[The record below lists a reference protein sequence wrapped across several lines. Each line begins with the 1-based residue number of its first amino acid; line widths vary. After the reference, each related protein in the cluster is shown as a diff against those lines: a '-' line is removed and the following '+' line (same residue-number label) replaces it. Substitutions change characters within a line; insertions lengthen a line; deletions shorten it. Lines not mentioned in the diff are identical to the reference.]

1 MKKVVVL
8 FISTIILGFVF
19 ASCTKEDNGPVD
31 MNLIEGK
38 WIFDKSTVTL
48 PLGTIPYQTN
58 YFKNEDGCSK
68 DYVEI
73 LSRGT
78 VKYADFNVN
87 CALTENDGT
96 WTQSGNAISIQF
108 NGSGDDETFN
118 VTTLTATELVLK
130 INGTYQGVSVTLNM
144 YFTK

>member
-8 FISTIILGFVF
+8 FISTIILGSFF

-31 MNLIEGK
+31 MSLIEGK
-38 WIFDKSTVTL
+38 WLFSRSTVTSNGITL
-48 PLGTIPYQTN
+48 PYSNPNL
-58 YFKNEDGCSK
+58 KNGEGCPK
-68 DYVEI
+68 DFIEI
-73 LSRGT
+73 LSGAI
-78 VKYADFNVN
+78 VKNGDYSLN
-87 CALTENDGT
+87 CVFSGKDGT

-130 INGTYQGVSVTLNM
+130 INGTYEGLSGTLNM

>member
-8 FISTIILGFVF
+8 FISTIILGSFF

-38 WIFDKSTVTL
+38 WIFDKSTVTS
-48 PLGTIPYQTN
+48 PLGTINYPTN

-73 LSRGT
+73 LSGGT
-78 VKYADFNVN
+78 VKYADFGIN
-87 CALTENDGT
+87 CALTENDVT

-130 INGTYQGVSVTLNM
+130 INGTYEGLSGTLNM